1 MPRAVTTIYSCTHCD
16 AQHPKWLGQCATCG
30 AWGTLVQSAA
40 SPASP
45 TTAFPKVD
53 AGTIPTLDAIDTTAV
68 ARTPTNIAEFD
79 TAIGGGLVPGST
91 LLLSGEPGIGKSTL
105 ILQVAA
111 AAAKGGEVLY
121 ITGEETGAQIKHRA
135 ERLSLPTNGI
145 RILATTDGAQTVGA
159 IRSLRP
165 RLAIIDSV
173 QTITPPDLP
182 PDAGGI
188 TQVRA
193 LTSHLVT
200 TAKSTGVPIVIIG
213 HVTKDGAIAG
223 PKLLEHLVDQV
234 AVLEGDATSELRC
247 LRTSKNR
254 YGPTDVVGVF
264 TMTERGLES
273 NPNPSAAFLGGHAE
287 PTIGSTIAT
296 AVHGNRVLLV
306 EVQALVTRS
315 AFGQPQRRA
324 LGMDANKLHVLL
336 AVLAKHGGVSL
347 ATADVHIAT
356 AAGFRLDDPAAD
368 LAILAA
374 LASAATDG
382 APPFDAC
389 IGMVGLDGSVRPVRG
404 MERRIQELI
413 RLGRRR
419 ILVPTGS
426 PAIRGATLVEIVSV
440 RELPTRLRQ

>member
-1 MPRAVTTIYSCTHCD
+1 MN
-16 AQHPKWLGQCATCG
+16 
-30 AWGTLVQSAA
+30 AA
-40 SPASP
+40 E
-45 TTAFPKVD
+45 
-53 AGTIPTLDAIDTTAV
+53 IPTLTSIDTTAV
-68 ARTPTNIAEFD
+68 QRIPTNIAEFD
-79 TAIGGGLVPGST
+79 VAVGGGLVPGST

-111 AAAKGGEVLY
+111 AAAAHGEVLY
-121 ITGEETGAQIKHRA
+121 VTGEETGAQIKHRA
-135 ERLSLPTNGI
+135 ERLALATNGI
-145 RILATTDGAQTVGA
+145 RILATTDGGQTVSA
-159 IRSLRP
+159 IRSLHP

-182 PDAGGI
+182 PDAGGV

-193 LTSHLVT
+193 LTNLLVA

-273 NPNPSAAFLGGHAE
+273 NPNPSAAFLGGHTT
-287 PTIGSTIAT
+287 PSVGSAIAT

-315 AFGQPQRRA
+315 SMGQPQRRA

-374 LASAATDG
+374 LASAATDI
-382 APPFDAC
+382 APPVDAC
-389 IGMVGLDGSVRPVRG
+389 IGTVGLDGSVRPVRG
-404 MERRIQELI
+404 MERRIQELV

-419 ILVPTGS
+419 ILVPAGS
-426 PAIRGATLVEIVSV
+426 PTIKGATLVEIASI
-440 RELPTRLRQ
+440 RELPTHIRS